1 MQKHLE
7 AGYNPNKCRGEA
19 GWYDSKPLKVLIEQL
34 IGKSIFLDCVKTAN
48 VFWEEDQE
56 KKSGFLYS
64 KLDLKNTLHLAFPA
78 NLKTR
83 CFGQTYGNLYHYA
96 DNNPVR
102 YIDPDGRTA
111 LDYKI
116 TEGAAVLIGFAKGG
130 ARGAANGYLKEKQL
144 ENYNGTQRDAGNA
157 AVIGENVTNPKDNKF
172 FT

>member
-1 MQKHLE
+1 M
-7 AGYNPNKCRGEA
+7 
-19 GWYDSKPLKVLIEQL
+19 
-34 IGKSIFLDCVKTAN
+34 KTAN

-64 KLDLKNTLHLAFPA
+64 KLDLKNTLHLAFSA
-78 NLKTR
+78 SLKTR
-83 CFGQTYGNLYHYA
+83 CFGHTNGNLYHYA
-96 DNNPVR
+96 GNNPVR